1 MNRFG
6 AFLVHLGISLIIF
19 AGLAALVLF
28 VWYPD
33 FFFAADGGWEG
44 IRIIILVDLVAGP
57 LLTLIVYN
65 RDKPSLRTD
74 LAVIAVFQ
82 IACLTAGTYV
92 VYSERPLALV
102 YVDGRFTSMAADD
115 YTAYGVDVP
124 DLSHLPGRWPKSVVV
139 ELPENPE
146 SQSEIRLRG
155 VQSQTPLRVM
165 IDRYEPLTYDAMQ
178 VEREAFDHDELRKRD
193 AQAEQIPG
201 WLDRHGGQLEDYAF
215 FPFATRYEY
224 VFLGV
229 SKAQQRIVGLLRTP
243 APL

>member
-74 LAVIAVFQ
+74 LAIIAVFQ
-82 IACLTAGTYV
+82 AACLTAGTYV

-115 YTAYGVDVP
+115 YTALAMDVP
-124 DLSHLPGRWPKSVVV
+124 DLSHIPGRAPKRVVV
-139 ELPENPE
+139 ALPDDPE
-146 SQSEIRLRG
+146 AQAEVRRFG
-155 VQSQTPLRVM
+155 MANRVPLRAMV
-165 IDRYEPLTYDAMQ
+165 DRYQPLTYGALR
-178 VEREAFDHDELRKRD
+178 VEREAFDHDELRERD
-193 AQAEQIPG
+193 AQAEQIPA
-201 WLDRHGGQLEDYAF
+201 WLARHGGELTDYAF
-215 FPFATRYEY
+215 FPFATRYAY

-229 SKAQQRIVGLLRTP
+229 SKAEERIVGLLRTP

>member
-74 LAVIAVFQ
+74 LAIIAVFQ
-82 IACLTAGTYV
+82 AACLTAGTYV

-124 DLSHLPGRWPKSVVV
+124 DLSHLPGIGPKQVAV
-139 ELPENPE
+139 EMPDDPE
-146 SQSEIRLRG
+146 QQAEIRRYG
-155 VQSQTPLRVM
+155 IANRVPLRAMV
-165 IDRYEPLTYDAMQ
+165 DRYQPLTYAALR
-178 VEREAFDHDELRKRD
+178 VEREAFDQDALRQRD
-193 AQAEQIPG
+193 AETGQIDV
-201 WLDRHGGQLEDYAF
+201 WLDTHGGELADYAF

-229 SKAQQRIVGLLRTP
+229 SKAQEQIVGLLRTP